1 MGTCVETLISAMK
14 TEPWGGAEGLGGL
27 AEVGHG
33 DGLLDELGGV
43 PRPALQT
50 VFGKELGR
58 RIWENARRAGSAVAD
73 EEIVGGMIAY
83 VTRRAGEALRANGRQ
98 AKAIRLRLEYVDG
111 VATLHRVRLARATSD
126 AAELLDAATEL
137 LGRAETRG
145 AAVASVKLNVT
156 SVYEEVV
163 SERAGG
169 LGFAMA
175 SVAVDMRV

>member
-14 TEPWGGAEGLGGL
+14 TEPWRGAAELGAP
-27 AEVGHG
+27 AEVGYG
-33 DGLLDELGGV
+33 DGLVDDLGGV

-58 RIWENARRAGSAVAD
+58 RIWENARRAGSAVPD

-98 AKAIRLRLEYVDG
+98 AKAIGLRVEYADG
-111 VATLHRVRLARATSD
+111 VANLHRVRLARPTSD
-126 AAELLDAATEL
+126 GVELREAALELF
-137 LGRAETRG
+137 GRAEARG
-145 AAVASVKLNVT
+145 ATVVSVKLNVT
-156 SVYEEVV
+156 SVHAEVV

-175 SVAVDMRV
+175 STAVEARV